1 MSLNLN
7 HVNSAAKTLH
17 YNLQSPEILS
27 HLTEDKKQDDILLG
41 DITVSADDLLRD
53 LRDWLRTENSLDD
66 VPRYDHVMFLTGLVC

>member
-7 HVNSAAKTLH
+7 HVNNAAKILH
-17 YNLQSPEILS
+17 YNLYSSEILS